1 MSAITEHFFEMWGTS
16 LLVFARLECL
26 GSLIA
31 YFWTSLT
38 IETQNHLIHFIS
50 ATNTLIKVL

>member
-16 LLVFARLECL
+16 LECL